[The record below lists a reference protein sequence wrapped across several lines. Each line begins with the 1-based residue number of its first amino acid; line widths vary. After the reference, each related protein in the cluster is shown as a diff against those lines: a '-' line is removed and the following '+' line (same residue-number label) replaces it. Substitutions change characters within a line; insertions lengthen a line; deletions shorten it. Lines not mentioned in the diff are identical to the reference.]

1 MRSYKQSGLV
11 FLAII
16 TCAALLIGSYRAQE
30 GFRRLMPGDYPVS
43 DDKPLLYDV
52 YKERHRPTVTAD
64 NISQVS
70 KDYPLFPAHSVET
83 TNIRQ
88 WKSPDNGTCIPT
100 EFCNA
105 LYEDLPAFP
114 ASEPLQTPT
123 WGDKRLR
130 INFYFANQQQ
140 A

>member
-1 MRSYKQSGLV
+1 
-11 FLAII
+11 
-16 TCAALLIGSYRAQE
+16 
-30 GFRRLMPGDYPVS
+30 MPGDYPVS

-52 YKERHRPTVTAD
+52 YQERHNPRVTAD

-83 TNIRQ
+83 TNIRN
-88 WKSPDNGTCIPT
+88 WKNPDNGTCTPT

-114 ASEPLQTPT
+114 TAEPLQPPV

-130 INFYFANQQQ
+130 INFYFANQGQLQ